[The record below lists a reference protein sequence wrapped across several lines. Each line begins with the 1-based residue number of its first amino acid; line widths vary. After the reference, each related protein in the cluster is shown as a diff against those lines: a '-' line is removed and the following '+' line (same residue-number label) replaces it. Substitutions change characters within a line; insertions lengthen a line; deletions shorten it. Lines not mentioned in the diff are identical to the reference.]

1 MDQIKHDVQQ
11 QQNATHAKC
20 DGQHAVCAAAAA
32 SAGAKHDVSAGWCWR
47 WLQSATNDDD
57 DDDATTATDD
67 DDAAAAAVDNAENDA
82 APERFWWWWWWCCR
96 WRYDGGHPKMIH
108 PSPQNQQQQQPGK
121 EDPFAQFGVNA
132 FRS

>member
-57 DDDATTATDD
+57 DATTATNDD
-67 DDAAAAAVDNAENDA
+67 DAAAAAAVDNAENDA
-82 APERFWWWWWWCCR
+82 ASERFWWWWWAPYR
-96 WRYDGGHPKMIH
+96 SKM
-108 PSPQNQQQQQPGK
+108 
-121 EDPFAQFGVNA
+121 
-132 FRS
+132 